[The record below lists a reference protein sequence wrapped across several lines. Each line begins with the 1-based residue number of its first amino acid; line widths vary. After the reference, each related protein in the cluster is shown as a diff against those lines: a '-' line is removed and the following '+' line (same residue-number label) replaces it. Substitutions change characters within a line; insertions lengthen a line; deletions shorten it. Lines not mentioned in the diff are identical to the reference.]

1 MTKNPA
7 LAQLKRVP
15 VIIVLTLMLLLAGL
29 LMLERTGP
37 AVDASRTA
45 RLDFVNSSSI
55 SNPGTDFDNPGNNPA
70 KHCNDGKGKDG
81 APENKNKHCRG
92 LSGS

>member
-7 LAQLKRVP
+7 LAQLRRVP

-37 AVDASRTA
+37 AVDASRSA
-45 RLDFVNSSSI
+45 RLDFVNTKTDKPAT
-55 SNPGTDFDNPGNNPA
+55 NPGDNPGGNPT
-70 KHCNDGKGKDG
+70 KHCTDGHGHD
-81 APENKNKHCRG
+81 AEHNKHCRG
-92 LSGS
+92 ISGAG